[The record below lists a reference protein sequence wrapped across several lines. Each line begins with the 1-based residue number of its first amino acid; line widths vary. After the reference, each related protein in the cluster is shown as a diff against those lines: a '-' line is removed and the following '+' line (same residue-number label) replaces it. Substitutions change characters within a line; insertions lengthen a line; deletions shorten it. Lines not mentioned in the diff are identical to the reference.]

1 MAVETARQ
9 PRQRWHIVF
18 TRREPALSLRED
30 EVVASFE
37 TAFTEAA
44 LPLSRT
50 SATRPRAR
58 LSLAASLPV
67 GVDAQGE
74 VLEAYFDDLIAEDRL
89 RAAGELLPAGLR
101 IIEARDVWQGFRSAA
116 SRLRAVEYEVDVSSA
131 QPLAETELRD
141 AVRNVLAARTLPG
154 RRRRGQTERRADAGE
169 RDLRPLIEHVEVLS
183 VDETAKEATLLMRLR
198 SDRTGSGRPE
208 DVLTAMGP
216 NLRAL
221 AVRRRPLTFVD
232 TPPARR

>member
-1 MAVETARQ
+1 M
-9 PRQRWHIVF
+9 
-18 TRREPALSLRED
+18 
-30 EVVASFE
+30 ASFE

-50 SATRPRAR
+50 AAARPRAR

-67 GVDAQGE
+67 GVEAQGE

-89 RAAGELLPAGLR
+89 RAAGDLLPPGLR
-101 IIEARDVWQGFRSAA
+101 IVEARDVWQGFRSAA
-116 SRLRAVEYEVDVSSA
+116 SRLQAVEYEVDVRSEQA
-131 QPLAETELRD
+131 LREGELRD
-141 AVRNVLAARTLPG
+141 AVRGVLAARRLPG

-183 VDETAKEATLLMRLR
+183 VDEAANAATLLMRLR
-198 SDRTGSGRPE
+198 TDRTGSARPE
-208 DVLTAMGP
+208 DVLTAMDLD
-216 NLRAL
+216 LRPV